1 MITLEPT
8 ADELPDMVRV
18 LVDLADSVYD
28 VASTSA
34 TPQMGLVIPDY
45 LYARYRRY
53 QELDFESS
61 SPVEPKK
68 RSKR

>member
-8 ADELPDMVRV
+8 VDELPEMVRV

-28 VASTSA
+28 VATTTD
-34 TPQMGLVIPDY
+34 TPRLGLVIPDD

-53 QELDFESS
+53 LELDYESS
-61 SPVEPKK
+61 PPIEPKK
-68 RSKR
+68 RSKK

>member
-1 MITLEPT
+1 VITLEPT
-8 ADELPDMVRV
+8 VDELPEMVRV

-28 VASTSA
+28 VAST
-34 TPQMGLVIPDY
+34 TDTRQLGIVVPDY

-53 QELDFESS
+53 QELGFESS
-61 SPVEPKK
+61 PPVEPKK

>member
-28 VASTSA
+28 VATTTA
-34 TPQMGLVIPDY
+34 TQQLGLVVPDY

-53 QELDFESS
+53 QELGFESS
-61 SPVEPKK
+61 PPVEPKK